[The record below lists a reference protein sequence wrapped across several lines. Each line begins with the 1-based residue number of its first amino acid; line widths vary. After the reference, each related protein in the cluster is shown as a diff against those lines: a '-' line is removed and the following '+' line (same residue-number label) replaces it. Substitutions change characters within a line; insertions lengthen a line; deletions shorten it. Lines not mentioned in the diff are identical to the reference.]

1 VPGTESVRLAALSAS
16 WTRDRQLSR
25 RRLVWRWL
33 LWGWWRFGL
42 PLLLALPLAA
52 VLLLRLPPSNVP
64 AWLTPVLS
72 SLRLLAGTSEAIP
85 RAAAPLNTPKPTPA
99 KEP

>member
-1 VPGTESVRLAALSAS
+1 MPGTESVRLAALSAS

-25 RRLVWRWL
+25 RRLAWRWL

-42 PLLLALPLAA
+42 PPLLALALAA
-52 VLLLRLPPSNVP
+52 FLLLWLPASTVP
-64 AWLTPVLS
+64 AWLTPVVS
-72 SLRLLAGTSEAIP
+72 SLRLMADTSDAKP
-85 RAAAPLNTPKPTPA
+85 RAAALFNTPKPTPA